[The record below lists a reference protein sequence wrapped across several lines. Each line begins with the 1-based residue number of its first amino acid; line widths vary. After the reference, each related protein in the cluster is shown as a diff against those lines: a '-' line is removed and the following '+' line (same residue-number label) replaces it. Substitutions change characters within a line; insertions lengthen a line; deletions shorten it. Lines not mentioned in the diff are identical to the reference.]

1 MAGRFAL
8 YTDADVH
15 GPLIKALRDAGWDSL
30 RAIDAFPERTPDL
43 THFEHAVALGRV
55 LVTNDEDQ
63 EDIAARWYAEG
74 RLFPGVI
81 AWRQRVYDRMTYGEF
96 VEYFEGL
103 AQQDDPFAAYP
114 IIHVKPER

>member
-15 GPLIKALRDAGWDSL
+15 GPLIKALRNAGWDIV

-63 EDIAARWYAEG
+63 EEIGHGGTAKDAPFLASLR
-74 RLFPGVI
+74 GVRGSTI
-81 AWRQRVYDRMTYGEF
+81 E
-96 VEYFEGL
+96 
-103 AQQDDPFAAYP
+103 
-114 IIHVKPER
+114 